1 MKKRYKFWFGAV
13 AALVVLIA
21 LLLVLQLLRM
31 DVNAFAERY
40 KNSLWTIPIVVF
52 LYLLKAVTMVFLPQP
67 LVYLITGLL
76 FSPLVAFLVTVGG
89 LSLEFTLDYFL
100 GRRFGSRLLLPLLDR
115 LRGRSRT
122 LDRVLQS
129 DTLNNFG
136 TIALLRL
143 MPGLATDPVSFI
155 AGANK
160 VRFRPFLSPRWW
172 AVRRRRS
179 RSPSWQRRAGSPV
192 AAVSH
197 SSRRV
202 GDCFG
207 NRHVCTAEIRE
218 KGKTRKN
225 EGGVNPCS

>member
-1 MKKRYKFWFGAV
+1 MKKRYKFWFGTV

-129 DTLNNFG
+129 DTLDNFG

-160 VRFRPFLSPRWW
+160 VRFRPFFIASMVGCAPQAIAVTLMGSAVQDPLSPQFLIP
-172 AVRRRRS
+172 AGALVIVLVIAMFV
-179 RSPSWQRRAGSPV
+179 QRK
-192 AAVSH
+192 
-197 SSRRV
+197 
-202 GDCFG
+202 FG
-207 NRHVCTAEIRE
+207 KKEKRE
-218 KGKTRKN
+218 KTK
-225 EGGVNPCS
+225 EE

>member
-1 MKKRYKFWFGAV
+1 MKKRYKFWFGTV

-31 DVNAFAERY
+31 DVNAFAEWY

-129 DTLNNFG
+129 DTLDNFG

-160 VRFRPFLSPRWW
+160 VRFRPFFIASMVGCAPQAIAVTLMGSAVQDPLSPQFLIP
-172 AVRRRRS
+172 AGALVIVLVIAMFV
-179 RSPSWQRRAGSPV
+179 QRK
-192 AAVSH
+192 
-197 SSRRV
+197 
-202 GDCFG
+202 FG
-207 NRHVCTAEIRE
+207 KKEKRE
-218 KGKTRKN
+218 KTK
-225 EGGVNPCS
+225 EE

>member
-31 DVNAFAERY
+31 DVNAFAERF
-40 KNSLWTIPIVVF
+40 KDSLWAIPVVVI

-160 VRFRPFLSPRWW
+160 VRFRPFFIASMVGCAPQAIAVTLMGSAVQDPLSPQFLIP
-172 AVRRRRS
+172 AGALVIVLVIAMFV
-179 RSPSWQRRAGSPV
+179 QRK
-192 AAVSH
+192 
-197 SSRRV
+197 
-202 GDCFG
+202 FG
-207 NRHVCTAEIRE
+207 KKEKRE
-218 KGKTRKN
+218 KTK
-225 EGGVNPCS
+225 EE

>member
-76 FSPLVAFLVTVGG
+76 FSPLAAFLVTGGG

-160 VRFRPFLSPRWW
+160 VRFRPFFIASMVGCAPQAIAVTLMGSGVQDPLSPQFLIP
-172 AVRRRRS
+172 AGALVIVLVIAMFV
-179 RSPSWQRRAGSPV
+179 QRK
-192 AAVSH
+192 
-197 SSRRV
+197 
-202 GDCFG
+202 FG
-207 NRHVCTAEIRE
+207 KKE
-218 KGKTRKN
+218 KSEKPK
-225 EGGVNPCS
+225 EE

>member
-129 DTLNNFG
+129 DTLDNFG

-160 VRFRPFLSPRWW
+160 VRFRPFFIASMVGCAPQAIAVTLMGSAVQDPLSPQFLIP
-172 AVRRRRS
+172 AGALVIVLVIAMFV
-179 RSPSWQRRAGSPV
+179 QRK
-192 AAVSH
+192 
-197 SSRRV
+197 
-202 GDCFG
+202 FG
-207 NRHVCTAEIRE
+207 KKEKRE
-218 KGKTRKN
+218 KTK
-225 EGGVNPCS
+225 EE

>member
-160 VRFRPFLSPRWW
+160 VRFRPFFIASMVGGAPQAIAVTLMGSAVQDPLSPQFLIP
-172 AVRRRRS
+172 AGALVIVLVIAMFV
-179 RSPSWQRRAGSPV
+179 QRK
-192 AAVSH
+192 
-197 SSRRV
+197 
-202 GDCFG
+202 FG
-207 NRHVCTAEIRE
+207 KKEKRE
-218 KGKTRKN
+218 KTK
-225 EGGVNPCS
+225 EE

>member
-129 DTLNNFG
+129 DTLDNFG

-160 VRFRPFLSPRWW
+160 VRFRPFFIASMVGCAPQAIAVTLMGSAVQDPLSPQFLIP
-172 AVRRRRS
+172 AGALGIVLVIAMFV
-179 RSPSWQRRAGSPV
+179 QRK
-192 AAVSH
+192 
-197 SSRRV
+197 
-202 GDCFG
+202 FG
-207 NRHVCTAEIRE
+207 KKEKRE
-218 KGKTRKN
+218 KTK
-225 EGGVNPCS
+225 EE

>member
-52 LYLLKAVTMVFLPQP
+52 LYLLKAVTMVFQPQP

-115 LRGRSRT
+115 LRGLSRT

-160 VRFRPFLSPRWW
+160 VRFRPFFIASMVGCAPQAIAVTLMGSAVQDPLSPQFLIP
-172 AVRRRRS
+172 AGALVIVLVIAMFV
-179 RSPSWQRRAGSPV
+179 QRK
-192 AAVSH
+192 
-197 SSRRV
+197 
-202 GDCFG
+202 FG
-207 NRHVCTAEIRE
+207 KKEKRE
-218 KGKTRKN
+218 KTK
-225 EGGVNPCS
+225 EE

>member
-160 VRFRPFLSPRWW
+160 VRFRPFFIASMVGGAPQAIAVTLRGSAVQDPLSPQFLIP
-172 AVRRRRS
+172 AGALVIVLVIAMFV
-179 RSPSWQRRAGSPV
+179 QRK
-192 AAVSH
+192 
-197 SSRRV
+197 
-202 GDCFG
+202 FG
-207 NRHVCTAEIRE
+207 KKEKRE
-218 KGKTRKN
+218 KTK
-225 EGGVNPCS
+225 EE

>member
-1 MKKRYKFWFGAV
+1 MKKCYKFWFGAV

-160 VRFRPFLSPRWW
+160 VRFRPFFIASMVGCAPQAIAVTLMGSAVQDPLSPQFLIP
-172 AVRRRRS
+172 AGALVIVLVIAMFV
-179 RSPSWQRRAGSPV
+179 QRK
-192 AAVSH
+192 
-197 SSRRV
+197 
-202 GDCFG
+202 FG
-207 NRHVCTAEIRE
+207 KKEKRE
-218 KGKTRKN
+218 KTK
-225 EGGVNPCS
+225 EE

>member
-160 VRFRPFLSPRWW
+160 VRFRPFFIASMVGCAPQAIAVTLMGSAVQDPLSPQFLIP
-172 AVRRRRS
+172 AGALVIVLVIAMFV
-179 RSPSWQRRAGSPV
+179 QRK
-192 AAVSH
+192 
-197 SSRRV
+197 
-202 GDCFG
+202 FG
-207 NRHVCTAEIRE
+207 KKEKRE
-218 KGKTRKN
+218 KTK
-225 EGGVNPCS
+225 EE

>member
-1 MKKRYKFWFGAV
+1 VKKRYKFWFGAV

-160 VRFRPFLSPRWW
+160 VRFRPFFIASMVGCAPQAIAVTLMGSAVQDPLSPQFLIP
-172 AVRRRRS
+172 AGALVIVLVIAMFV
-179 RSPSWQRRAGSPV
+179 QRK
-192 AAVSH
+192 
-197 SSRRV
+197 
-202 GDCFG
+202 FG
-207 NRHVCTAEIRE
+207 KKEKRE
-218 KGKTRKN
+218 KTK
-225 EGGVNPCS
+225 EE

>member
-160 VRFRPFLSPRWW
+160 VRFRPFFIASMVGCAPQAIAVTLMGSAVQDPLSPQFLIP
-172 AVRRRRS
+172 AGALVIVLVIAMFV
-179 RSPSWQRRAGSPV
+179 QRK
-192 AAVSH
+192 
-197 SSRRV
+197 
-202 GDCFG
+202 FG
-207 NRHVCTAEIRE
+207 KKE
-218 KGKTRKN
+218 KSEKPK
-225 EGGVNPCS
+225 EE